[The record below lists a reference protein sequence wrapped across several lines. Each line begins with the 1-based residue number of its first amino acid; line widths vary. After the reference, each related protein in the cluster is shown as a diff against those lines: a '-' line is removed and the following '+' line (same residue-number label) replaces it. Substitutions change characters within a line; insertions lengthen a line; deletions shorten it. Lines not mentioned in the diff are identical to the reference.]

1 MQDNAGFGVLRA
13 WQAVLVS
20 ATSAPVRR
28 SASRPAYDR
37 RRREAADFR
46 ACAGQRDGRARERLI
61 QAYLPLAAS
70 VARRFV
76 HGNPDLLDD
85 IKQVAAMALVKAV
98 DRYDPDNGNAFSSY
112 AVPTMEGEIRRYFRD
127 YTWAVRVPRDLQE
140 RAVRLERDRDALSEE
155 LGRAPTA
162 QELADWSRCSV
173 EEIIDALEASDARVG
188 DSFDRPMGGDD
199 DEGRTLAERLG
210 ASDDNY
216 AGAEARAVLDPLLAT
231 LSERERTVI
240 HMYLHADM
248 TQAEIGRAIGCSQM
262 HVSRIYRGGVA
273 KLVAQAR

>member
-1 MQDNAGFGVLRA
+1 
-13 WQAVLVS
+13 
-20 ATSAPVRR
+20 
-28 SASRPAYDR
+28 
-37 RRREAADFR
+37 
-46 ACAGQRDGRARERLI
+46 
-61 QAYLPLAAS
+61 
-70 VARRFV
+70 
-76 HGNPDLLDD
+76 
-85 IKQVAAMALVKAV
+85 
-98 DRYDPDNGNAFSSY
+98 
-112 AVPTMEGEIRRYFRD
+112 MEGEIRRYFRD

-162 QELADWSRCSV
+162 RELAEAGPLLV
-173 EEIIDALEASDARVG
+173 EIIDALEASDARVG
-188 DSFDRPMGGDD
+188 DSFDRPMGGDE

-210 ASDDNY
+210 ASDDGY

-273 KLVAQAR
+273 KLVAEAR